1 MPKITKH
8 TIDSTRPADKDVFV
22 WDSEL
27 HGFGL
32 RVKPSGA
39 KAYVFQYRNQ
49 QRRTRRLTIGRHG
62 VFTPS
67 EARKEARRLAG
78 DVARGLD
85 PAAGRTTDREAPTVA
100 QFCEQYINDHAV
112 LHKKPRSVEEDRR
125 NIKLHIMPTLGKKR
139 VADVTRADIAKLH
152 HSMKHSPTGANR
164 VIALLSTMFNL
175 AEEWGMRP
183 DLSNPCRRVK
193 KYKEAKRERYL
204 NADELAKLGA
214 VLAEAE
220 QTQTEPPPAIAAI
233 RLLIFTG
240 ARKNEIL
247 SLRWRDVGT
256 ELGVL
261 RLPESKT
268 GSKSIVLNAPALAV
282 LASLARGRD
291 DDHVLSG
298 SRPGARLGAL
308 DHAWRRIRERAG
320 IPDVRLHDLRH
331 SFASVAVGLGEGLP
345 IVGRLLGHTQAS
357 TSQRYAHVAA
367 DPAKVA
373 AERVGAAL
381 AGMMEGNGGEVVDLP
396 ARGKR

>member
-268 GSKSIVLNAPALAV
+268 GAKSIVLNAPALAV
-282 LASLARGRD
+282 LANLELGRD
-291 DDHVLSG
+291 NDHVLSG

-345 IVGRLLGHTQAS
+345 IVGRLLGHTQAQ

-396 ARGKR
+396 ARCKL